1 MQKMQKNDQLKSEAL
16 LFADSRTKN
25 NIRHIMEKCL
35 NGQPIPDDWR
45 DSIIY
50 PIHKAGP
57 KKVAT
62 NYRGI
67 AITNCC
73 YKLYAKIV
81 NSRLEQ
87 FVESH
92 NILPDCQNRFRKK
105 RSTIDNIYILNHCV
119 NKCLAK
125 GKKLYAFYVDYKAA
139 FDSINREKLL

>member
-1 MQKMQKNDQLKSEAL
+1 M
-16 LFADSRTKN
+16 FADDRTKN

-35 NGQPIPDDWR
+35 NGQPIPDDWS
-45 DSIIY
+45 DSIIN
-50 PIHKAGP
+50 PIYKAGP
-57 KKVAT
+57 KKVELIAT
-62 NYRGI
+62 FFGI

-92 NILPDCQNRFRKK
+92 NILPDCQNGFRKQ

-139 FDSINREKLL
+139 FDSIHRGKLMENCAVWVPRTT